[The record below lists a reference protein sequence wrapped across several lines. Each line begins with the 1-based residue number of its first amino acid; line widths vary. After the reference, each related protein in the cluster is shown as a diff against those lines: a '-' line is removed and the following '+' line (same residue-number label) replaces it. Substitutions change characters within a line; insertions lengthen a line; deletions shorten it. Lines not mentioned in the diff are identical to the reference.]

1 MPHGSGR
8 ATAQNLSAVSDAGSS
23 RSNCTIHA
31 RRSRVA
37 RNGFADKFLIR
48 LEGTMS
54 PRTLFLSKL
63 IGLYCILVAL
73 SMITRRQATLES
85 VTALLQNPS
94 MMLILGVITL
104 AAGLAMVLA
113 HNIWSGGALVVVVT
127 LVGWITLI
135 KSLLFLFLPP
145 DMQARLF
152 FGQVTTDN
160 SSTCTQPFPSSSAST

>member
-1 MPHGSGR
+1 
-8 ATAQNLSAVSDAGSS
+8 
-23 RSNCTIHA
+23 
-31 RRSRVA
+31 
-37 RNGFADKFLIR
+37 
-48 LEGTMS
+48 MS

-63 IGLYCILVAL
+63 IGLYCILAAL
-73 SMITRRQATLES
+73 SMMARRQATLET

-135 KSLLFLFLPP
+135 KGVLFLFLPP
-145 DMQARLF
+145 EVAVGLF
-152 FGQVTTDN
+152 LRQLHYQQLFYLYGAISLVLGVYLTYNGFT
-160 SSTCTQPFPSSSAST
+160 SKSH

>member
-1 MPHGSGR
+1 
-8 ATAQNLSAVSDAGSS
+8 
-23 RSNCTIHA
+23 
-31 RRSRVA
+31 
-37 RNGFADKFLIR
+37 
-48 LEGTMS
+48 MS

-63 IGLYCILVAL
+63 IGLYCILAAL
-73 SMITRRQATLES
+73 SMMIRRQATLET

-135 KSLLFLFLPP
+135 KSLFFLFLPP
-145 DMQARLF
+145 QMEPEFFLGQLHYQQLF
-152 FGQVTTDN
+152 YLYGAISLALGVYLTYGGFT
-160 SSTCTQPFPSSSAST
+160 SRSH

>member
-1 MPHGSGR
+1 
-8 ATAQNLSAVSDAGSS
+8 
-23 RSNCTIHA
+23 
-31 RRSRVA
+31 
-37 RNGFADKFLIR
+37 
-48 LEGTMS
+48 MS
-54 PRTLFLSKL
+54 PRTLFLSRL